1 VSITIIKRYRPQET
15 YEIDIL
21 ADGEDVATADKIVA
35 AGNGKALG
43 GGKYALNRRGAR
55 TLGKVSGGQ

>member
-1 VSITIIKRYRPQET
+1 MSIVVTKRYPPQAT
-15 YEIDIL
+15 YEADIL
-21 ADGEDVATADKIVA
+21 ATGEDVATANKIVA

-43 GGKYALNRRGAR
+43 GGKYSVNRRGAR